1 MKLTGEPRVR
11 SMGATVARGGGSG
24 EPVALASL
32 CDDSQTWTLAPSP
45 APAPSAEGQTQ
56 GADCSA
62 PTPQLS
68 FVETGI
74 ITAPDPVSDRV
85 CLLLG
90 NGEGVWSTTL
100 TVSSIP

>member
-1 MKLTGEPRVR
+1 M
-11 SMGATVARGGGSG
+11 ARGGGSG

-32 CDDSQTWTLAPSP
+32 CDDSQMWTP
-45 APAPSAEGQTQ
+45 APAPPAEGRTQ

-62 PTPQLS
+62 LTPRLS
-68 FVETGI
+68 FVKTGI

-90 NGEGVWSTTL
+90 NGEGVQSTTL
-100 TVSSIP
+100 TVSSVP